1 MTISH
6 IVWSWLFL
14 VPLIPSVIVAIFGL
28 YHLLMDRA
36 LRRAL
41 NNHVLILLLS
51 WGLII
56 CFTDIVPYIYYFR
69 NGTSMLQT
77 PAFCTAWTMA
87 DSAPY
92 VSFSMLMSWGSIE
105 RHILIFHSNWFRSKR
120 KCFFLHYL
128 PFVVC
133 LLYPATF
140 YIVTM
145 IIIPCDIP
153 FDYSYSD
160 CTRYGCVAVTP
171 WVSRWDSIVHYIT
184 PAFITV
190 IFSITLFVRVLYKRY
205 RAQGRIDWRNYRKLT
220 LQLLPISILY
230 IALQFPPM
238 IMYAAYTVGL
248 SWNVAASYY
257 GDALTFTYWVILF
270 NPFACIVSLPE
281 LKTKCR
287 KVIFFWRRRRAVV
300 PQILSNTRPNA
311 GQTHAA
317 VARIA

>member
-1 MTISH
+1 
-6 IVWSWLFL
+6 
-14 VPLIPSVIVAIFGL
+14 
-28 YHLLMDRA
+28 
-36 LRRAL
+36 
-41 NNHVLILLLS
+41 
-51 WGLII
+51 
-56 CFTDIVPYIYYFR
+56 
-69 NGTSMLQT
+69 MLQT